1 LASRSESAASGGGH
15 FFRQVGRVTG
25 DAQVRAAFDRMQAV
39 IQAAGDTAVAD
50 AIKARLAA

>member
-1 LASRSESAASGGGH
+1 LASRSASGGGH